1 MNTTGPRRSE
11 IVAVYAAGLFQGLS
25 LVAVPAAAT
34 ILTSADGYDLSA
46 SQYGLLFL
54 PQVILAIAGSLALPS
69 LAGRIGLKYVL
80 IAGLAADLVA
90 MTILTVPRLDLS
102 ASQYGLLFL
111 PQVILAIA
119 GSLAL
124 PSLAGRIGLKHVLL
138 VGLAAD
144 MVAMA
149 LLVISN
155 SVRSDDIAFPMLLV
169 VTGSL
174 GLGFGLTL
182 GAISTYAGA
191 FQPQRREVALT
202 ALNVLLGLGTALSPL
217 LIAVFLDIGEWWYLP
232 LLTAIG
238 LAVVLVVTLGQ
249 PLVAE
254 RPAAGGQARPPIPRR
269 FWLFAVALV
278 FYGAA
283 ETMFGNWG
291 TTLLVDDG
299 AAATSATYAL
309 AAFWAAVTAGRLVI
323 ALVSDRVGST
333 RIYVVLPWAIA
344 VALLIAPAADST
356 GLGIAV
362 FAFAG
367 LACSGFFPMT
377 IGYGESSFPGM
388 VELAAGWLIAAY
400 QIGYGLAA
408 FGGGALQESIS
419 LPSLFRITALLAV
432 LMGVLALPITG
443 RLRITPSGR

>member
-1 MNTTGPRRSE
+1 VNEPGPRRSE
-11 IVAVYAAGLFQGLS
+11 VIAVYAAGLFQGLS

-34 ILTSADGYDLSA
+34 ILTSADAYDLSA

-69 LAGRIGLKYVL
+69 LAGRIGLKRVL
-80 IAGLAADLVA
+80 I
-90 MTILTVPRLDLS
+90 
-102 ASQYGLLFL
+102 
-111 PQVILAIA
+111 
-119 GSLAL
+119 
-124 PSLAGRIGLKHVLL
+124 

-144 MVAMA
+144 TVAMT

-155 SVRSDDIAFPMLLV
+155 SVRTDAVAFPMLLV

-182 GAISTYAGA
+182 GSISTYAGA

-232 LLTAIG
+232 LITAIG
-238 LAVVLVVTLGQ
+238 LAAVLMMTLGQ

-254 RPAAGGQARPPIPRR
+254 RPAVGTTAREPIPRR
-269 FWLFAVALV
+269 FWLFAAALV
-278 FYGAA
+278 AYGAA

-299 AAATSATYAL
+299 VAAASATYAL

-323 ALVSDRVGST
+323 ALASERVGST

-344 VALLIAPAADST
+344 ATLLIAPAAGSAAA
-356 GLGIAV
+356 GIAV
-362 FAFAG
+362 FALAG

-388 VELAAGWLIAAY
+388 VELAAAWLIAAY

-408 FGGGALQESIS
+408 FGGGALQQAVS
-419 LPSLFRITALLAV
+419 LPTLYRLTAILAV
-432 LMGVLALPITG
+432 LMGLLSLPITG
-443 RLRITPSGR
+443 TLRRPAAARRIETMTETG

>member
-1 MNTTGPRRSE
+1 VTTPGPRRSE

-34 ILTSADGYDLSA
+34 VLTSSSAYDLSA

-69 LAGRIGLKYVL
+69 LAGRIGLKRVL
-80 IAGLAADLVA
+80 MVGLLADTMA
-90 MTILTVPRLDLS
+90 MT
-102 ASQYGLLFL
+102 
-111 PQVILAIA
+111 
-119 GSLAL
+119 
-124 PSLAGRIGLKHVLL
+124 
-138 VGLAAD
+138 
-144 MVAMA
+144 

-155 SVRSDDIAFPMLLV
+155 TVQHDTAAFPMLLV
-169 VTGSL
+169 ATGSL

-182 GAISTYAGA
+182 GSISTYAGA
-191 FQPQRREVALT
+191 FQPERREVALT

-232 LLTAIG
+232 LGTAVG
-238 LAVVLVVTLGQ
+238 LGAVLIMVMSQ

-254 RPAAGGQARPPIPRR
+254 ASKAGATARPPIPAR
-269 FWLFAVALV
+269 FWIFAAALV
-278 FYGAA
+278 AYGAA

-299 AAATSATYAL
+299 VQAATATYAL
-309 AAFWAAVTAGRLVI
+309 AAFWAAVTVGRLVI

-333 RIYVVLPWAIA
+333 HIYVVLPWVIA
-344 VALLIAPAADST
+344 VALLIAPAADT
-356 GLGIAV
+356 AAGGIAL
-362 FAFAG
+362 FALAG

-408 FGGGALQESIS
+408 FGGGALQEAVS
-419 LPSLFRITALLAV
+419 LSTLFRITAVLAV
-432 LMGVLALPITG
+432 FMGVLSLPIARAAHPSPTQSDVA
-443 RLRITPSGR
+443 RFTPSGR

>member
-1 MNTTGPRRSE
+1 MNTPGPRRSE
-11 IVAVYAAGLFQGLS
+11 IVTVYAAGLFQGLS

-69 LAGRIGLKYVL
+69 VSARIGLKRVL
-80 IAGLAADLVA
+80 LIGLAADTA
-90 MTILTVPRLDLS
+90 
-102 ASQYGLLFL
+102 
-111 PQVILAIA
+111 
-119 GSLAL
+119 
-124 PSLAGRIGLKHVLL
+124 
-138 VGLAAD
+138 
-144 MVAMA
+144 AMA

-155 SVRSDDIAFPMLLV
+155 SVRTEAVAFPMLLV
-169 VTGSL
+169 VTACL

-182 GAISTYAGA
+182 GSISTYAGA

-217 LIAVFLDIGEWWYLP
+217 LIALFLDIGEWWYLP
-232 LLTAIG
+232 LITAVG
-238 LAVVLVVTLGQ
+238 LAAVFVVALGL
-249 PLVAE
+249 PLLAE
-254 RPAAGGQARPPIPRR
+254 RSSAATGAPRPKISRR
-269 FWLFAVALV
+269 FWLFAAALV
-278 FYGAA
+278 AYGAA

-291 TTLLVDDG
+291 TALLVDEG
-299 AAATSATYAL
+299 VAATSATYAL

-323 ALVSDRVGST
+323 ALVADRIGST

-408 FGGGALQESIS
+408 FGGGALQETIS
-419 LPSLFRITALLAV
+419 LPSLFRITAVLAV

>member
-1 MNTTGPRRSE
+1 VNEPGPRRSE
-11 IVAVYAAGLFQGLS
+11 VIAVYAAGLFQGLS

-34 ILTSADGYDLSA
+34 ILTSADAYDLSA

-69 LAGRIGLKYVL
+69 LAGRIGLKRVL
-80 IAGLAADLVA
+80 I
-90 MTILTVPRLDLS
+90 
-102 ASQYGLLFL
+102 
-111 PQVILAIA
+111 
-119 GSLAL
+119 
-124 PSLAGRIGLKHVLL
+124 

-144 MVAMA
+144 TVAMT

-155 SVRSDDIAFPMLLV
+155 SVRTDAVAFPMLLV

-182 GAISTYAGA
+182 GSISTYAGA

-232 LLTAIG
+232 LITAIG
-238 LAVVLVVTLGQ
+238 LAAVLMMTLGQ

-254 RPAAGGQARPPIPRR
+254 RPAVGTTAREPIPRR
-269 FWLFAVALV
+269 FWLFAAALV
-278 FYGAA
+278 AYGAA

-299 AAATSATYAL
+299 VAAASATYAL

-323 ALVSDRVGST
+323 ALASERVGST

-344 VALLIAPAADST
+344 ATLLIAPAAGSAAA
-356 GLGIAV
+356 GIAV
-362 FAFAG
+362 FALAG

-388 VELAAGWLIAAY
+388 VELAAAWLIAAY

-408 FGGGALQESIS
+408 FGGGALQQAVS
-419 LPSLFRITALLAV
+419 LPTLYRLTAILAV
-432 LMGVLALPITG
+432 LMGLLSLPITG
-443 RLRITPSGR
+443 TLRRPAAVRRIETMTETG

>member
-1 MNTTGPRRSE
+1 M
-11 IVAVYAAGLFQGLS
+11 YAAGLFQGLS

-46 SQYGLLFL
+46 SEYGLLFL

-69 LAGRIGLKYVL
+69 ISGRIGLK
-80 IAGLAADLVA
+80 
-90 MTILTVPRLDLS
+90 
-102 ASQYGLLFL
+102 Q
-111 PQVILAIA
+111 
-119 GSLAL
+119 
-124 PSLAGRIGLKHVLL
+124 VLL

-144 MVAMA
+144 TVAMA
-149 LLVISN
+149 LLVVSN
-155 SVRSDDIAFPMLLV
+155 SVRTDAVAFPLLLV
-169 VTGSL
+169 VTGVL

-182 GAISTYAGA
+182 GSISTYAGA

-232 LLTAIG
+232 LGTAIG

-254 RPAAGGQARPPIPRR
+254 RSSAATGAPRPKIPRR
-269 FWLFAVALV
+269 FWLFAAALV
-278 FYGAA
+278 AYGAA

-299 AAATSATYAL
+299 VAATSATYAL

-323 ALVSDRVGST
+323 ALVAERIGST
-333 RIYVVLPWAIA
+333 HIFVVLPWAIA
-344 VALLIAPAADST
+344 VALLIAPAADTAAT
-356 GLGIAV
+356 GIVV
-362 FAFAG
+362 FALAG
-367 LACSGFFPMT
+367 LACSGYFPMT
-377 IGYGESSFPGM
+377 IGYGESSFRGM

-408 FGGGALQESIS
+408 FGGGALQRSIS
-419 LPSLFRITALLAV
+419 LPTLYRCTAVLAV
-432 LMGVLALPITG
+432 VMGLLSLPIT
-443 RLRITPSGR
+443 RSRITHSGR